1 MLHLPLSCPSRRG
14 ASRGH
19 LWRVLTGCGR
29 VGLAH
34 LILRN
39 RFADGGARTGVSR
52 PARMGLVGCG
62 GAPKIAIREQ
72 GLFLV
77 TRPGDRHFLST
88 LVASGAPR
96 HGGDDSADE
105 VQARFTLTFSYAP
118 HILVSV
124 TPGWFTRWTRTWAFL
139 PPLVV

>member
-1 MLHLPLSCPSRRG
+1 MIHLLLPWPSRRDVSG
-14 ASRGH
+14 VH
-19 LWRVLTGCGR
+19 LRRIFTGCRR
-29 VGLAH
+29 VRLAH

-39 RFADGGARTGVSR
+39 HCADGGARTGVSR

-77 TRPGDRHFLST
+77 KRPGNRHFLST

-105 VQARFTLTFSYAP
+105 DQARFALTFSYAP

-124 TPGWFTRWTRTWAFL
+124 TP
-139 PPLVV
+139 